1 MVGMYDLFFKVIQK
15 CMWLVF
21 VFWIAVSLKHLYEL
35 SWFLTIGFC
44 VFVVYAFCYREMVF
58 AVFQWLM
65 KYKRWLLLCAILFQ
79 LAVILSANLLVRR
92 DAAVVINGA
101 FKLIS
106 NRSISDY
113 LTRNPNNLSMFLYA
127 RSLYHLFGYKAIW
140 VLQLLG
146 MLSINGTAWILYKTA
161 QKYFNQTSAD
171 VAFSLY
177 LLLLGFSP
185 YVIQTY
191 TDLTGLPFL
200 ALQTY
205 LTMGI
210 IKDKELSVSKV
221 AALGA
226 VTTLALI
233 FRPTGAISIIAF
245 FILLFL
251 EKSWKKLAQVV
262 LVFGLSFGITMGLHS
277 FIKQQ
282 QKEVVIRQE
291 EELAK
296 SWLTFI
302 NLGLTYSG
310 SNQGDMKRGLLKY
323 IPESERKNYN
333 NGMFSNE
340 NEIKEIKRRLSEYTV
355 VDFSSHIIYKLEHTL
370 FDGSLNWLYTV
381 PEKEKTTFV
390 SPLYVYTKDNALAKW
405 VRQHI
410 IEYDSPNYIFYK
422 LFKQPVWIVM
432 VLGAFVPVWKYRRYR
447 QLNYHLLTIFG
458 GILFLMVFEGGKTR
472 YLIQFLPQIILLSS
486 IGLATWLNKENTL

>member
-1 MVGMYDLFFKVIQK
+1 MYDLFFKMIQK
-15 CMWLVF
+15 LMWVIF
-21 VFWIAVSLKHLYEL
+21 AFWIAVSLWHLFEL
-35 SWFLTIGFC
+35 SWLVTIGFLAL
-44 VFVVYAFCYREMVF
+44 VIYAFFNREKLLF
-58 AVFQWLM
+58 AFQWMMRHKKVLAI
-65 KYKRWLLLCAILFQ
+65 CAVVFQ

-101 FKLIS
+101 FELIS
-106 NRSISDY
+106 DSSISNY

-146 MLSINGTAWILYKTA
+146 MLYINGTAWILYKTA
-161 QKYFNQTSAD
+161 QTYFNQTSAD

-205 LTMGI
+205 QTMGI
-210 IKDKELSVSKV
+210 IRDKQVSVAKV
-221 AALGA
+221 AALGG

-251 EKSWKKLAQVV
+251 EKSWKKLVQLV
-262 LVFGLSFGITMGLHS
+262 LIFGLSFGITMGLNS
-277 FIKQQ
+277 FIKQHQ
-282 QKEVVIRQE
+282 NEVVIRQE

-310 SNQGDMKRGLLKY
+310 SDQGDMKKGLLQY
-323 IPESERKNYN
+323 IPESERGNYN

-340 NEIKEIKRRLSEYTV
+340 NEWKEIKRRLSEYTIV
-355 VDFSSHIIYKLEHTL
+355 SFSSHILYKLKRTL
-370 FDGSLNWLYTV
+370 FDGSLNWLYTA
-381 PEKEKTTFV
+381 PEKEKSAFV
-390 SPLYVYTKDNALAKW
+390 SPLYVYTKDNALAEW
-405 VRQHI
+405 VRKFI
-410 IEYDSPNYIFYK
+410 IEYDSPSYIFYK
-422 LFKQPVWIVM
+422 LIKQPIWIVM
-432 VLGAFVPVWKYRRYR
+432 ALGAFVPVWKYRRYR
-447 QLNYHLLTIFG
+447 QLNYLLLTIFG